1 MSDPVSRSKSEKA
14 KQKQKQKQ
22 KQSPSSTSVG
32 VHSGTMSSST
42 HTLTAQTSIDSIPS
56 VVTPESKP
64 EAPILSDHETS
75 PPRPNATG
83 PQPETPVLPDPEKA
97 PSRTGRTQPITAP
110 PKLPTIAPFNPL
122 TSLNPPL
129 NPPPVHASA
138 PAPAPA
144 RPVSAR
150 RPTVESAVRS
160 KPESPVSG
168 KPTADIPTPSISI
181 PSESRPVGG
190 RRGKSDDDTNGAT
203 RGGALVHGGE
213 GTISSAGLQMPGK
226 LLNDPDEKGALKI
239 KVHLNLHAKVRLD
252 LDAQIY
258 GDVVIGLL

>member
-1 MSDPVSRSKSEKA
+1 MSDPVASRRLQFYLIP
-14 KQKQKQKQ
+14 KQ
-22 KQSPSSTSVG
+22 
-32 VHSGTMSSST
+32 
-42 HTLTAQTSIDSIPS
+42 A
-56 VVTPESKP
+56 
-64 EAPILSDHETS
+64 
-75 PPRPNATG
+75 PPRPNPTG
-83 PQPETPVLPDPEKA
+83 PKPGTPVVSDPEKA
-97 PSRTGRTQPITAP
+97 PSRPGPTQPITAP
-110 PKLPTIAPFNPL
+110 PKPPAIAPFNPF
-122 TSLNPPL
+122 TSPNS
-129 NPPPVHASA
+129 PVKSPSVTPAAS
-138 PAPAPA
+138 APAPA

-150 RPTVESAVRS
+150 RPTVESAVPS
-160 KPESPVSG
+160 KPA
-168 KPTADIPTPSISI
+168 ADIPTPSISI